1 VSVTV
6 AALAAVGGGLGA
18 LAWEPLEPWLVARAE
33 GADEL
38 LEQPPWTRKVTARPV
53 LVLVSAIACGATGW
67 RFGATRELIP
77 ALLLAF
83 ALVGISAIDLRY
95 RIIPDRISLPLAV
108 AGLALAAILR
118 PSDLPEL
125 LLAAFGAGGFLLL
138 AALLSPSGMGMGD
151 VKLVFVLGL
160 FTGRSV
166 VIAVVLGLVGP
177 AIPMLL
183 LLPRY
188 GLRARKLHLALG
200 PFLALGGMVALL
212 AGDDIISWYTG
223 G

>member
-1 VSVTV
+1 MNATV
-6 AALAAVGGGLGA
+6 GALAALGGGLGA
-18 LAWEPLEPWLVARAE
+18 LAWEPLEPRLVARAK

-38 LEQPPWTRKVTARPV
+38 LEQPPWTRAITSRP
-53 LVLVSAIACGATGW
+53 LLMLASAVACGAAGL

-108 AGLALAAILR
+108 AGLALAVALR
-118 PSDLPEL
+118 SSDLPEL
-125 LLAAFGAGGFLLL
+125 LLSAFAAGLFLLV
-138 AALLSPSGMGMGD
+138 AALLSPSGMGIGD
-151 VKLVFVLGL
+151 VKLAFVLGL
-160 FTGRSV
+160 FVGRSV

-177 AIPMLL
+177 VVPMLV

-188 GLRARKLHLALG
+188 GARVRKLHLALG

-212 AGDDIISWYTG
+212 WGEDIISWYTG